1 MKERIKGWLAA
12 FAYRLIVL
20 CTLGQ
25 ISPILGTGVIVEQD
39 GKILCIERSDGRG
52 YGLPGGIVRS
62 KETVEQCIL
71 REAYEETGY
80 RVQITGLVGIY
91 SSHGRDPRFRS
102 VSITYK
108 GTVLSGSLHS
118 SGEGR
123 PCWRTPADIFGHM
136 AFDNETMVKDFLNG
150 HQRLF

>member
-1 MKERIKGWLAA
+1 MKEKIKGWLAA

-20 CTLGQ
+20 GTFGQ
-25 ISPILGTGVIVEQD
+25 ISPILGTGIIIEQD
-39 GKILCIERSDGRG
+39 GKILCVERSDGKG
-52 YGLPGGIVRS
+52 FGLPGGIVRA

-71 REAYEETGY
+71 RETYEETGY

-91 SSHGRDPRFRS
+91 SSPKRDPRFRS

-108 GTVLSGSLHS
+108 GAVLSGSLQP

-123 PCWRTPADIFGHM
+123 PYWQAPAAIFGHM
-136 AFDNETMVKDFLNG
+136 AFDNETMVKDYLSG
-150 HQRLF
+150 QQHLF